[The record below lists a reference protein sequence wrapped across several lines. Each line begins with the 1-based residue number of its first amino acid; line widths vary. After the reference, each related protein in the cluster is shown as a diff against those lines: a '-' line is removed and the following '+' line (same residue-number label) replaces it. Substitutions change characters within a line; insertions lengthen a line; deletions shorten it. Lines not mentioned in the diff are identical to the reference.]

1 MTSRLTLVCIA
12 IIFALSLAFVAQSQ
26 TGKDAQK
33 KNEAKKNETKKSE
46 TKASE
51 EQDQNKDDIS
61 PQDLET
67 VKVNTNLVTVPVI
80 ANDREGEYV
89 PDLHKEDF
97 TVYEDGVKQE
107 LSFFATIDEPFHVVL
122 MIDTSAST
130 QVKLRQIQRAAIEF
144 MGELQPSDRL
154 KVISFDDT
162 VRDLCDFSNDK
173 LLLQTAIQGTKPGQ
187 GTKLYDAMR
196 LALDALRPIKGRKAI
211 VVFTDGVDWHSDE
224 ADYAENHRMI
234 EESGVIVYPIRYDTR
249 METERMAREQAR
261 NGQVP
266 QIPDPGGILGGG
278 NGRKRGSTTPPT
290 FPGSGP
296 STFPGGGPSQVPG
309 GGSGGT
315 MGLPVPTITINRP
328 DRRDPSETDP
338 SVDPGPRA
346 RRKNDP
352 NYPQTRSDGRDA
364 DSSYP
369 AGRPNDSLTAVLDAA
384 YRMADDYLNDLAVS
398 SGGKVTRADTLS
410 SLPAAFAE
418 IAAELR
424 TQYSLGYYPTN
435 AAQDGKYHKIQVKTA
450 RKGVALR
457 ARPGYRAPD
466 ASKPQRRRR

>member
-1 MTSRLTLVCIA
+1 MTSRLTLVCVA
-12 IIFALSLAFVAQSQ
+12 IILALSLAFVAQSQ
-26 TGKDAQK
+26 TGKDPQK

-46 TKASE
+46 TKPSE
-51 EQDQNKDDIS
+51 EQDQDKEDVN

-97 TVYEDGVKQE
+97 TVFEDGVKQE

-122 MIDTSAST
+122 MIDTSGST
-130 QVKLRQIQRAAIEF
+130 QFKLKQIQHAATEF
-144 MGELQPSDRL
+144 IGELQPADRL

-162 VRDLCDFSNDK
+162 VRDLCDFSNDR
-173 LLLQTAIQGTKPGQ
+173 LLLQTAIQGTKPGE

-211 VVFTDGVDWHSDE
+211 VIFTDGVDWHSDE
-224 ADYAENHRMI
+224 ADPAENHRMI
-234 EESGVIVYPIRYDTR
+234 EESGIIIYPIRYDTR

-266 QIPDPGGILGGG
+266 QIPGGGGIFGKGS
-278 NGRKRGSTTPPT
+278 KRGGTTPPT

-296 STFPGGGPSQVPG
+296 SQIPGGGT
-309 GGSGGT
+309 GGT

-328 DRRDPSETDP
+328 DRREPSDPD
-338 SVDPGPRA
+338 VAPGPRA
-346 RRKNDP
+346 RRKDDP

-364 DSSYP
+364 GSSYP
-369 AGRPNDSLTAVLDAA
+369 AGRPDDSMTAMLDAA

-466 ASKPQRRRR
+466 ASKQPRRRR

>member
-1 MTSRLTLVCIA
+1 MTSRLTLVCVA
-12 IIFALSLAFVAQSQ
+12 IIFALSLALAAQSQ
-26 TGKDAQK
+26 TGKDAPKK

-46 TKASE
+46 TKSSE
-51 EQDQNKDDIS
+51 EQDQERDDVS

-130 QVKLRQIQRAAIEF
+130 QVKLRQIQRAASEF
-144 MGELQPSDRL
+144 IGELQPADRL
-154 KVISFDDT
+154 KIISFDDT
-162 VRDLCDFSNDK
+162 VRDLCDFSNDR

-224 ADYAENHRMI
+224 ADSAENHRMI
-234 EESGVIVYPIRYDTR
+234 EESGIIVYPIRYDTR

-266 QIPDPGGILGGG
+266 QIPGGGIFGKGS
-278 NGRKRGSTTPPT
+278 KRGGTTPPT
-290 FPGSGP
+290 FPGGGS
-296 STFPGGGPSQVPG
+296 SQIPGGGG
-309 GGSGGT
+309 TGGT
-315 MGLPVPTITINRP
+315 MSLPVPNIIINRP

-338 SVDPGPRA
+338 DTAPGPRA

-369 AGRPNDSLTAVLDAA
+369 AGRPDDSMTAMLDAA
-384 YRMADDYLNDLAVS
+384 YRMADDYLNDIAVS

-410 SLPAAFAE
+410 SLPAAFSE

-435 AAQDGKYHKIQVKTA
+435 AAQDGKYHKIQVKSA
-450 RKGVALR
+450 RKGVTLR

-466 ASKPQRRRR
+466 ASKPQRRRRSSVVQ